1 MDNLQAAIL
10 NYRLGKLESVIQK
23 RRSNASS
30 YFEGINMSAMYIP
43 EEKTYEYNTYH
54 TFVVQTEHRDKL
66 KEYLFSNGID
76 TAIHYP
82 IPIHLQPATKKLGYK
97 VGDFPITEKQSKE
110 ILTLPVNQYLTKDE
124 LERVISIV
132 NEFVR

>member
-1 MDNLQAAIL
+1 
-10 NYRLGKLESVIQK
+10 
-23 RRSNASS
+23 
-30 YFEGINMSAMYIP
+30 IP

-82 IPIHLQPATKKLGYK
+82 IPIHLQPASKKLGYK

-124 LERVISIV
+124 LERVICTV